1 MYQLLLK
8 IKYLFSS
15 NRPEERLVAE
25 NAEMYVLLEEMYNG
39 TKYKNTRWAKRTRK
53 VLDGHIESE
62 AERQKE
68 IEDEELASSSRRNL
82 RHAYRVYR
90 EESHPGHPMNHGD
103 K

>member
-39 TKYKNTRWAKRTRK
+39 TKYKNTR
-53 VLDGHIESE
+53 
-62 AERQKE
+62 
-68 IEDEELASSSRRNL
+68 
-82 RHAYRVYR
+82 
-90 EESHPGHPMNHGD
+90 
-103 K
+103 